1 MNLTKSL
8 TVNLTPRL
16 TKLRIAALLAGL
28 VGGLG
33 CPALAQTPAPAPA
46 AAQAWPQRP
55 VKFIVTLGPGS
66 GADIGARLLADRLAA
81 RWGKPVVIEN
91 RPGADGLVAIQAF
104 VNAADDHTL
113 LFTPAGSFTV
123 HPLQYSKLPYVPEDL
138 VPIARV
144 SNTIIAMGVPASLKI
159 ATLADFAKLARA
171 EPGKLNAAVVSGITE
186 FTFDYFVKTAGLS
199 IAKVPYRDIVQAA
212 TDLSEGRVQVMM
224 SSYAILQPHALG
236 GRVKV
241 IAVNGHER
249 TTILP
254 DIPTANESGFPA
266 LEVEGLVGLFGPR
279 GISSALRARIG
290 ADVVAV
296 AGDPAIAER
305 LAATAQ
311 VPNPGGPAE
320 FAAAIDLQRA
330 QIATIA
336 KALGP
341 IPKQ

>member
-1 MNLTKSL
+1 MSM
-8 TVNLTPRL
+8 

-33 CPALAQTPAPAPA
+33 CAATLSLAQTPTP
-46 AAQAWPQRP
+46 AQAWPQRP

-113 LFTPAGSFTV
+113 LYTPAGSFTV
-123 HPLQYSKLPYVPEDL
+123 HPLQYNKLAYVPEDL

-144 SNTIIAMGVPASLKI
+144 SNTIIAMGVPTSLKI

-212 TDLSEGRVQVMM
+212 TDLSEDRVQVMM
-224 SSYAILQPHALG
+224 SSYAILQPHTLG

-241 IAVNGHER
+241 VAVNGHER

-254 DIPTANESGFPA
+254 GIPTANESGFPA

-279 GISSALRARIG
+279 GISNALRARIG

-341 IPKQ
+341 IAKQ

>member
-1 MNLTKSL
+1 MDMM
-8 TVNLTPRL
+8 RL
-16 TKLRIAALLAGL
+16 RMAALAAGL
-28 VGGLG
+28 IAGVVAGLAL
-33 CPALAQTPAPAPA
+33 PATSARAQAPTP
-46 AAQAWPQRP
+46 AQAWPQRP
-55 VKFIVTLGPGS
+55 VRFIVTLGPGS
-66 GADIGARLLADRLAA
+66 GVDIGARLLADRLPA
-81 RWGKPVVIEN
+81 RWGKPVVVEN

-104 VNAADDHTL
+104 VNASDDHTL

-144 SNTIIAMGVPASLKI
+144 SNTILAFGVPASLKI
-159 ATLADFAKLARA
+159 GSLAEFVKYARA

-212 TDLSEGRVQVMM
+212 TDLSEGRLQAMM
-224 SSYAILQPHALG
+224 SSYAILQPHVQA

-241 IAVNGHER
+241 LAVNGHER
-249 TTILP
+249 TTLLP
-254 DIPTANESGFPA
+254 GIPTANESGFPA

-279 GISSALRARIG
+279 GISNELRQRIS

-296 AGDPAIAER
+296 AADPTIAER
-305 LAATAQ
+305 LAGSAQ
-311 VPNPGGPAE
+311 VANPGGPAE
-320 FAAAIDLQRA
+320 FAAAIDQQRA

-336 KALGP
+336 QALGP